1 MMGGNDGN
9 QLRGLL
15 VRSDLSN
22 TEREVVKAPKGG
34 PRKRAEQ
41 QLVGDE
47 GERRFCGVALM
58 LLRTQPV

>member
-22 TEREVVKAPKGG
+22 TEREGVKAPKGG

-47 GERRFCGVALM
+47 GK
-58 LLRTQPV
+58 